1 VALAVDL
8 FLKPA
13 PPGSIRV
20 VKTPRDRVA
29 PRQGVVRP
37 ETPRDRRE
45 RAALEEDLLTIPLTG
60 RPLPVRARFGRP
72 TAEAYLAATR
82 GPLPYMLRL
91 REIEQRT
98 ADLEASLHDTWQAFA
113 VGQADDPDRFRNE
126 WIAYADALSVDELN
140 DLIDRHNRWYPVES
154 GLPMD
159 PRTGDYAL
167 VNGRDYRL
175 DPLDAAWVLDRFPA
189 DLSSVTLHAVS
200 SFPPRD
206 TSLRA

>member
-1 VALAVDL
+1 MT
-8 FLKPA
+8 
-13 PPGSIRV
+13 S
-20 VKTPRDRVA
+20 RDRVA
-29 PRQGVVRP
+29 PRQGIVRP
-37 ETPRDRRE
+37 ETARDRRE

-91 REIEQRT
+91 REIELGI
-98 ADLEASLHDTWQAFA
+98 ADLEAALRDAWKTLANAGAGDQS
-113 VGQADDPDRFRNE
+113 RFRSE
-126 WIAYADALSVDELN
+126 WIARVEALSFDELN

-154 GLPMD
+154 RLPMD

-175 DPLDAAWVLDRFPA
+175 EPLDAEWVLERLPA
-189 DLSSVTLHAVS
+189 DLSSATGVAL
-200 SFPPRD
+200 
-206 TSLRA
+206 

>member
-1 VALAVDL
+1 M
-8 FLKPA
+8 
-13 PPGSIRV
+13 
-20 VKTPRDRVA
+20 
-29 PRQGVVRP
+29 RP

-98 ADLEASLHDTWQAFA
+98 ADLEASLRHAWEALAGGQ
-113 VGQADDPDRFRNE
+113 VGDQSRFRSE
-126 WIAYADALSVDELN
+126 WIARVEALTFDDLN

-154 GLPMD
+154 RLPMD

-175 DPLDAAWVLDRFPA
+175 EPHDAAWVLDRFPA
-189 DLSSVTLHAVS
+189 DLSSATGSAL
-200 SFPPRD
+200 
-206 TSLRA
+206 